1 MTLPT
6 VQFIQFN
13 KSVNPSGYRHI
24 AASGVKS
31 LDTSITGCLDFGS
44 VNTTTSGRIS
54 DTKMLVFRVSDFGD
68 ASGIFNM
75 RFFLNNTNAFNTGN
89 YRFLHRIST
98 HWLGAGFNL
107 SLADSDL
114 PRTTP
119 SQNVLSTSGQPV
131 LSGLFDGHV
140 SQYIYLATYVDTNVP
155 YGTYG
160 GPTTNTFR
168 YRMLY
173 DFS

>member
-6 VQFIQFN
+6 VQFLQFD
-13 KSVNPSGYRHI
+13 KSINPSGYRHI
-24 AASGVKS
+24 PASGVRS
-31 LDTSITGCLDFGS
+31 LDTSITGFLDFGS

-54 DTKMLVFRVSDFGD
+54 DTKMVVFRVSDFGD

-75 RFFLNNTNAFNTGN
+75 RFFLSNTNAFNTGT
-89 YRFLHRIST
+89 YRFLQRVST
-98 HWLGAGFNL
+98 HWLGSNFNL
-107 SLADSDL
+107 TLADVDT

-140 SQYIYLATYVDTNVP
+140 SQYIYLATYVGTDVP

-160 GPTTNTFR
+160 GPAANTFR